1 MEADIITAYNA
12 YRQKLAECAATL
24 KSRVK
29 AVSSLREL
37 KEKLGLTANMYYQR
51 LNYPQN
57 IPIEEVK
64 GLAELLKDDS
74 LIQLFEEAHK
84 LGHQMTIVI
93 DDNLKRADITV
104 TFLCKKLGIDT
115 SNFYRKQKD
124 PRLWSQAE
132 IERITQVVETIM
144 SL

>member
-1 MEADIITAYNA
+1 METDISAAYND
-12 YRQKLAECAATL
+12 YKQKLAECAAAL

-29 AVSSLREL
+29 EVSSLKEL
-37 KEKLGLTANMYYQR
+37 ENELGLTANMYYQR

-57 IPIEEVK
+57 IPNDEIK
-64 GLAELLKDDS
+64 GFAKLLKDDI
-74 LIQLFEEAHK
+74 LVQLFEEAHR
-84 LGHQMTIVI
+84 LGHQLTVVI

-104 TFLCKKLGIDT
+104 TFLCKKLGVDT
-115 SNFYRKQKD
+115 SNYYRKQKD

-132 IERITQVVETIM
+132 IEKITQVVETMM

>member
-1 MEADIITAYNA
+1 MEADIIAAYNA

-24 KSRVK
+24 KSQVK

-64 GLAELLKDDS
+64 ALAELLKDDS

-84 LGHQMTIVI
+84 LGHQMTSVV

-132 IERITQVVETIM
+132 IEKITQVVETIM

>member
-1 MEADIITAYNA
+1 MESDIIRAYNA
-12 YRQKLAECAATL
+12 YRQKLTECAATI

-57 IPIEEVK
+57 IPIEEIK
-64 GLAELLKDDS
+64 ALAELLKDDS
-74 LIQLFEEAHK
+74 LIQLFEDAHK
-84 LGHQMTIVI
+84 LGHQMTVVI
-93 DDNLKRADITV
+93 DDNIKRADITV

-124 PRLWSQAE
+124 PRLWGQAE
-132 IERITQVVETIM
+132 VEKMTQVVETIL

>member
-12 YRQKLAECAATL
+12 YRQKLAEFAATI

-29 AVSSLREL
+29 AVASLREL

-74 LIQLFEEAHK
+74 LVHLFDEAHK

-132 IERITQVVETIM
+132 IEKITQVVETIM